1 MYSSLLQW
9 GNAGYTTEQ
18 ETQNTFP
25 ISFLNATF
33 IITGTNTD
41 SEKGS
46 ANSVLELYTHDLA
59 TFIVWGNNISG
70 TVHDKNSMFYIAI
83 GS

>member
-1 MYSSLLQW
+1 M
-9 GNAGYTTEQ
+9 GYTTEE

-70 TVHDKNSMFYIAI
+70 TGTVHDKNRMFYIAI